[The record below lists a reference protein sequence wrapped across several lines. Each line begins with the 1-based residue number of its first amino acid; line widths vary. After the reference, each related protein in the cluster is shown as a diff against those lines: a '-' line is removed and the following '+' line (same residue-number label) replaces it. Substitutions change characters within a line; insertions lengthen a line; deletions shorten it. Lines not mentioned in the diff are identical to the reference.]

1 MSPYAVIGL
10 AVVSLAAA
18 SCVLN
23 FITFFAFNKDKKSHE
38 ENVQKIRKGDKKSA

>member
-1 MSPYAVIGL
+1 MSVYAIIGL

-23 FITFFAFNKDKKSHE
+23 FITFFTFNKQDQKKPKGE
-38 ENVQKIRKGDKKSA
+38 KINA